1 MWSFSRVDFLPSE
14 AVCIFCNRPLRSEK
28 GIVVTDGSTEQY
40 SGPNC
45 ARKWVGRPEVRLLD
59 VTRLA
64 LLVVSELNAPTN
76 EEPILPDSPAPAG
89 PRPGRPPIRPA
100 VKNLD
105 DVTLYLRLR
114 YELMSEFRFHRYA
127 PLTVAY
133 EELQSLG
140 AVSDA
145 SRIYVTNTI
154 RNARHLNTIF
164 SLDNIKHAIGLDHWL
179 KVAVAATEPGRRQFL
194 ESMTSPLHHN
204 WRLSVK
210 QLEVVNKWGE
220 KLRHDVHSFPH
231 LDAGLFEQV
240 TLPRFMQSKK

>member
-14 AVCIFCNRPLRSEK
+14 AVCTFCHRPLRSEK
-28 GIVVTDGSTEQY
+28 GIVVTDGSSEHY

-45 ARKWVGRPEVRLLD
+45 ARKWLGRPEVRLLD

-64 LLVVSELNAPTN
+64 LLVVTELAAPVN
-76 EEPILPDSPAPAG
+76 DGPILPHSFPPNG
-89 PRPGRPPIRPA
+89 TQLGRPTDRSS
-100 VKNLD
+100 VSNLD

-133 EELQSLG
+133 EELQSQG
-140 AVSDA
+140 GVSDA
-145 SRIYVTNTI
+145 SRSYITTTI

-164 SLDNIKHAIGLDHWL
+164 SLDNIKHCIGLEHWL
-179 KVAVAATEPGRRQFL
+179 KVAVDATEPGRRHFL
-194 ESMTSPLHHN
+194 ESMISVLHHN

-210 QLEVVNKWGE
+210 QLEAVNKWGE
-220 KLRHDVHSFPH
+220 KLRLHVHSFPH
-231 LDAGLFEQV
+231 LDAGVFEQV
-240 TLPRFMQSKK
+240 TLPRFMQSNK